1 MRRVLP
7 KLPALP
13 KRKKAPA
20 PPPSRGNG
28 AVQTT
33 KGYPTKRAGASRWA
47 NTWVQSPRWFAGF
60 WIAVA
65 LCLAVFA
72 LNAVFGTVHP
82 SSVWGLGYGIAATV
96 LFVAV
101 FLYALRRRLMKV
113 RGLGRS
119 WVYLQVHVYG
129 GALFLL
135 LMLMHVGF
143 RWPQGVL
150 TWWLW
155 ALSLWVVASGLLGI
169 VLQKWLP
176 TLLSSGLT
184 TEVHYD
190 RIPDL
195 VAEIRRRAETLV
207 ESADYATRRFYRDDL
222 APALAGPET
231 HLSYYL
237 GAAPDGRA
245 KQFDALGAMLPAE
258 ERAKLGE
265 LRQMVQT
272 KREIDAHYTL
282 QRALRG
288 WLVLHVPVSIVLIG
302 LLAFHIFSVWYW

>member
-1 MRRVLP
+1 MKPTLP
-7 KLPALP
+7 K
-13 KRKKAPA
+13 KA
-20 PPPSRGNG
+20 SRPTVSRAGRNG
-28 AVQTT
+28 RVQKTA
-33 KGYPTKRAGASRWA
+33 GRSTKRPGTTRWA
-47 NTWVQSPRWFAGF
+47 NTWVQSPPWFLGF

-65 LCLAVFA
+65 VCLTVYT
-72 LNAVFGTVHP
+72 LNALFGRVHP
-82 SSVWGLGYGIAATV
+82 ASAWGLSYGVAATV

-101 FLYALRRRLMKV
+101 FLYALRRRLMRV

-119 WVYLQVHVYG
+119 WIYLQVHVYG

-135 LMLMHVGF
+135 LVFMHVGF

-155 ALSLWVVASGLLGI
+155 ALSIWVVGSGLLGI

-195 VAEIRRRAETLV
+195 VSEIRRRAETLV
-207 ESADYATRRFYRDDL
+207 ETSDYAIRRFYQDDL

-231 HLSYYL
+231 HLAYYL
-237 GAAPDGRA
+237 GASDVDGRSR
-245 KQFDALGAMLPAE
+245 QFDALGAMLPAE
-258 ERAKLGE
+258 ERAKLSE
-265 LRQMVQT
+265 LRAMVRT

-282 QRALRG
+282 QKALRG
-288 WLVLHVPVSIVLIG
+288 WLLLHVPVSVV
-302 LLAFHIFSVWYW
+302 LLALLGFHIFTVLYY